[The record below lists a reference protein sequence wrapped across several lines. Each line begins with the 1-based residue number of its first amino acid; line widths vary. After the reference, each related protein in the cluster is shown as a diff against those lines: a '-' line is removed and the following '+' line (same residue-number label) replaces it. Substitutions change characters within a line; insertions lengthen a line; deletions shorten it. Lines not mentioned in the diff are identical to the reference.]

1 MKAVRGNKEYT
12 ISDAQ
17 KRAYQDAGYD
27 ILDDTGGVVAHGRN
41 KMVPYEAHA
50 ALLAENERL
59 RQMLDEKASAE
70 KRGKASGK
78 AGG

>member
-1 MKAVRGNKEYT
+1 MRAVRGNKEYR

-27 ILDDTGGVVAHGRN
+27 ILDDAGGVIARGRG
-41 KMVPYEAHA
+41 KMVPYEEHA
-50 ALLAENERL
+50 AVKAENERL
-59 RQMLDEKASAE
+59 RQMLSETVSA
-70 KRGKASGK
+70 KKKGKAAGK

>member
-1 MKAVRGNKEYT
+1 MRAVRGNKEYT

-27 ILDDTGGVVAHGRN
+27 ILDDAGGVIAHGRN
-41 KMVPYEAHA
+41 KTVPYEEHA